1 MLRVTGLVTTAL
13 LLAVSCG
20 GAFAQNAAAPT
31 ATLAEVERHLETL
44 ASDDF
49 SAREA
54 ASRALLRLAA
64 TPDGAALV
72 NEGISRRAPALDV
85 DLEARELLAE
95 LRQALP
101 PGPPDARGAATLDA
115 VEVDSLLRALDAAEF
130 ARRDAAQAR
139 LTAAAGETRNL
150 PVLVDRTKS
159 RLATSRISL
168 DTRRRLEVVW
178 DAVWSAW
185 LQHEPKPGELRE
197 VADADIEALIDQLL
211 RAGGNGDK
219 GADAV
224 HGHATAERELLF
236 LLARD
241 DLLPRLRAILEKRW
255 KAAEASSLPLDAV
268 ERLQTVYDWSRPAM
282 VAEFWEG
289 GEHKAIQHLILG
301 VPNQP
306 ANAPKPS
313 LFDRCDDRTA
323 HCVSGNSLSPGD
335 WPVGVFFPH
344 PSSLQDGAQFH
355 LKNLPTPRRRLAYQY
370 EVPTHL
376 SRERQQTLDAVRRK
390 AITRNTCRRW
400 LEEKHRLVSRE
411 LDMLPVLDP
420 EEVSL
425 FAADYLT
432 TVPDERIPHDSPTAF
447 GNGSSHGLFCYQLS
461 RIGTASAGVALQKAI
476 DRKLVLLP
484 VEETPYRMDW
494 VALLVVAER
503 YRWPGRDAW
512 LAEHIAST
520 DAINIREPD
529 VADVGASV
537 AAVLVRATGGSESEF
552 ALKRHEFPELIDL
565 ENPGFRFTRP
575 EGRAAVEMWWRE
587 RGGREAS
594 KTGP

>member
-1 MLRVTGLVTTAL
+1 MFRWLHRTTTAAL
-13 LLAVSCG
+13 LVAVWCG
-20 GAFAQNAAAPT
+20 GAFAQVGAATP
-31 ATLAEVERHLETL
+31 EEIERLLHTL

-54 ASRALLRLAA
+54 ASRTLLRWAA
-64 TPDGAALV
+64 TPDGARLLRSAV
-72 NEGISRRAPALDV
+72 DKHSSDLD
-85 DLEARELLAE
+85 DDFEARELLAE

-101 PGPPDARGAATLDA
+101 PGDQEQATAA
-115 VEVDSLLRALDAAEF
+115 LLRSEQVDALLKDLDAAEF
-130 ARRDAAQAR
+130 ARRDFAQAR
-139 LTAAAGETRNL
+139 LAAAVAEPRNL
-150 PVLVDRTKS
+150 NILVERTKA
-159 RLATSRISL
+159 RLADRGGSL
-168 DTRRRLEVVW
+168 DARRRMESVW
-178 DAVWSAW
+178 QAVWSAW
-185 LQHEPKPGELRE
+185 LNHELKPEGLS
-197 VADADIEALIDQLL
+197 AATDADIESAINQLV
-211 RAGGNGDK
+211 RVAAN
-219 GADAV
+219 ADEAPDV
-224 HGHATAERELLF
+224 ARGHATAERELLYW
-236 LLARD
+236 LARD
-241 DLLPRLRAILEKRW
+241 DMLPRVRAALDRRLRD
-255 KAAEASSLPLDAV
+255 AEATPLPPEAAD
-268 ERLQTVYDWSRPAM
+268 RLQVVYDWSRPAM

-344 PSSLQDGAQFH
+344 PSSMQDGAQFH

-370 EVPTHL
+370 EVPTEL

-400 LEEKHRLVSRE
+400 LEEKHRLTGRE
-411 LDMLPVLDP
+411 LDMLVVLDP

-425 FAADYLT
+425 FAADYLA
-432 TVPDERIPHDSPTAF
+432 TVPDERIPHDSPTPF

-461 RIGTASAGVALQKAI
+461 RIGTASAGVALQKAV

-503 YRWPGRDAW
+503 YQWPGRDAW
-512 LAEHIAST
+512 LADHIAST
-520 DAINIREPD
+520 DAINIREPEA
-529 VADVGASV
+529 ADVGASA
-537 AAVLVRATGGSESEF
+537 AAVLVRAAGGSESEF
-552 ALKRHEFPELIDL
+552 SLKRREFPELIDL
-565 ENPGFRFTRP
+565 ENPGFAFTRP
-575 EGRAAVEMWWRE
+575 EGRAAVEKWWRDLAA
-587 RGGREAS
+587 REAS

>member
-1 MLRVTGLVTTAL
+1 MFSGAHKTMTTAAL
-13 LLAVSCG
+13 LVAVMWG
-20 GAFAQNAAAPT
+20 GAFAQVAPPT
-31 ATLAEVERHLETL
+31 PTEIERLLQALTSE
-44 ASDDF
+44 DF

-54 ASRALLRLAA
+54 ASRALLRWAA
-64 TPDGAALV
+64 TPDGAQLLRSA
-72 NEGISRRAPALDV
+72 IDKHSP
-85 DLEARELLAE
+85 DLAADFEARELLAE

-101 PGPPDARGAATLDA
+101 PSDHEQAAAVLSSVQIDA
-115 VEVDSLLRALDAAEF
+115 LLRDLDAAEF
-130 ARRDAAQAR
+130 ARRDAAQTS
-139 LTAAAGETRNL
+139 LMAAVAEPRNL
-150 PVLVDRTKS
+150 NTLVERTKS
-159 RLATSRISL
+159 RLAKSRGSP
-168 DTRRRLEVVW
+168 DARRRVESVW
-178 DAVWSAW
+178 QAVWSAW
-185 LQHEPKPGELRE
+185 LNHELKPGELSE
-197 VADADIEALIDQLL
+197 VTDAGIESTINQLM
-211 RAGGNGDK
+211 RVAGN
-219 GADAV
+219 AEEPTDAAR
-224 HGHATAERELLF
+224 GHATAERELLY

-241 DLLPRLRAILEKRW
+241 DVLPRVRAALERRLRD
-255 KAAEASSLPLDAV
+255 AEASPLPPDAAD
-268 ERLQTVYDWSRPAM
+268 RLQAIYDWSRPAM
-282 VAEFWEG
+282 VAEFWEQ

-313 LFDRCDDRTA
+313 LFDRCDERTA

-370 EVPTHL
+370 EVPTQL
-376 SRERQQTLDAVRRK
+376 SRERQQSLDAARRK

-400 LEEKHRLVSRE
+400 LEEKRRLANRE
-411 LDMLPVLDP
+411 LDMLAVLDP

-425 FAADYLT
+425 FAADYLA

-503 YRWPGRDAW
+503 YTWPGRDAW

-520 DAINIREPD
+520 DAINIREPEA
-529 VADVGASV
+529 ADVGASV
-537 AAVLVRATGGSESEF
+537 AAVLVRAAGGSESEF
-552 ALKRHEFPELIDL
+552 TLRRHEFPELIDL
-565 ENPGFRFTRP
+565 ENPGFGFTRP
-575 EGRAAVEMWWRE
+575 EGRTAVEKWWRE
-587 RGGREAS
+587 RAAREAS

>member
-1 MLRVTGLVTTAL
+1 MTTAAL
-13 LLAVSCG
+13 LVAVICG
-20 GAFAQNAAAPT
+20 GAFAQIAP
-31 ATLAEVERHLETL
+31 ATQAEIERLLHTL
-44 ASDDF
+44 TSDDF

-54 ASRALLRLAA
+54 ASRSLLRIAA
-64 TPDGAALV
+64 TPDGAHLLKSAIDKHSPEL
-72 NEGISRRAPALDV
+72 AD
-85 DLEARELLAE
+85 DLEARELLAD

-101 PGPPDARGAATLDA
+101 PGDQEAPAAAVLGSSQIDA
-115 VEVDSLLRALDAAEF
+115 LLRDLDAAEF
-130 ARRDAAQAR
+130 ARRDAAQMH
-139 LTAAAGETRNL
+139 LIAAATDPRNL
-150 PVLVDRTKS
+150 NILVERTKS
-159 RLATSRISL
+159 RLAKSGGSL
-168 DTRRRLEVVW
+168 DARRRIESVW
-178 DAVWSAW
+178 QVVWSAW
-185 LQHEPKPGELRE
+185 LNHELKPDALSE
-197 VADADIEALIDQLL
+197 VTDTAIESSLNQLV
-211 RAGGNGDK
+211 RVAGNAEEAPDV
-219 GADAV
+219 AR
-224 HGHATAERELLF
+224 GHATAERELLYF
-236 LLARD
+236 LARD
-241 DLLPRLRAILEKRW
+241 DVLPRVRTALERRLRD
-255 KAAEASSLPLDAV
+255 AEASPLPRDAAD
-268 ERLQTVYDWSRPAM
+268 RLQAIYDWSRPAM

-370 EVPTHL
+370 EVPTEL
-376 SRERQQTLDAVRRK
+376 SRERQQALDAVRRK

-400 LEEKHRLVSRE
+400 LEEKHRLANRE
-411 LDMLPVLDP
+411 LDMLAVLDP

-425 FAADYLT
+425 FAADYLAT
-432 TVPDERIPHDSPTAF
+432 IPDERIPHDSPTPF

-461 RIGTASAGVALQKAI
+461 RIGTATAGVALQKAI

-503 YRWPGRDAW
+503 YSWPGRDAW
-512 LAEHIAST
+512 LAEHIPST
-520 DAINIREPD
+520 DAINIREPEA
-529 VADVGASV
+529 ADVGASV
-537 AAVLVRATGGSESEF
+537 AAVLVRSAGGSESEF
-552 ALKRHEFPELIDL
+552 SLKRHEFPELIDL
-565 ENPGFRFTRP
+565 ENPGFGFTRP
-575 EGRAAVEMWWRE
+575 EGRAAVEKWWHE
-587 RGGREAS
+587 RAGRDAS

>member
-1 MLRVTGLVTTAL
+1 MFSGAHKTMTTAAL
-13 LLAVSCG
+13 LVAVMWG
-20 GAFAQNAAAPT
+20 GAFAQVAPPT
-31 ATLAEVERHLETL
+31 PTEIERLLQALT
-44 ASDDF
+44 SDDF

-54 ASRALLRLAA
+54 ASRALLRWAA
-64 TPDGAALV
+64 TPDGAQLLKAA
-72 NEGISRRAPALDV
+72 IDKHSP
-85 DLEARELLAE
+85 DLADDFEARELLAE
-95 LRQALP
+95 LRQAMP
-101 PGPPDARGAATLDA
+101 PSDHEEAAVVLNSVQIDA
-115 VEVDSLLRALDAAEF
+115 LLRDLDAAEF

-139 LTAAAGETRNL
+139 LMAAVAESRNL
-150 PVLVDRTKS
+150 NTLVERTKS
-159 RLATSRISL
+159 RLAESRGSL
-168 DTRRRLEVVW
+168 DARRRVESVW
-178 DAVWSAW
+178 QAVWSAW
-185 LQHEPKPGELRE
+185 LNHELKPGELSE
-197 VADADIEALIDQLL
+197 VTDAGIESTINQLM
-211 RAGGNGDK
+211 RVAGNAEEPTDV
-219 GADAV
+219 AR
-224 HGHATAERELLF
+224 GHATAERELLY

-241 DLLPRLRAILEKRW
+241 DVLPRVRAALERRLRD
-255 KAAEASSLPLDAV
+255 AEASPLPPDAAD
-268 ERLQTVYDWSRPAM
+268 RLQAIYDWSRPAM
-282 VAEFWEG
+282 VAEFWEQ

-313 LFDRCDDRTA
+313 LFDRCDERTA

-370 EVPTHL
+370 EVPTEL
-376 SRERQQTLDAVRRK
+376 SRERQQALDAARRK

-400 LEEKHRLVSRE
+400 LEEKRRLANRE
-411 LDMLPVLDP
+411 LDMLAVLDP

-425 FAADYLT
+425 FAADYLA

-503 YRWPGRDAW
+503 YTWPGRDAW

-520 DAINIREPD
+520 DAINIHEPEA
-529 VADVGASV
+529 ADVGASV
-537 AAVLVRATGGSESEF
+537 AAVLVRASGGSESEF
-552 ALKRHEFPELIDL
+552 NLRRHEFPELIDL
-565 ENPGFRFTRP
+565 ENPGFGFTRP
-575 EGRAAVEMWWRE
+575 EGRTAVEKWWRE
-587 RGGREAS
+587 RAAREAS